1 MLYVD
6 SINIIEGIDVDKTNI
21 SKGCDIF
28 HY

>member
-6 SINIIEGIDVDKTNI
+6 SINAIEGIDVNKTNI